1 MAGSCRPTVSPGF
14 SGDSGPCHTVSLV
27 DLSSCVPEGPDP
39 PQPQPYPGASVS
51 FCTKLTHPP
60 LSGASEPRSLRG
72 LGTIQFPLASKGFFS
87 KAFVF
92 IVYIQVFGMHAWL
105 CTTCV
110 PVHMCTCGG
119 QKRALHPLELE
130 LHQMGAGN
138 QTVLLW
144 KSSQCSEPPNHL
156 SNPSNILRCH

>member
-51 FCTKLTHPP
+51 FCTKLTHPL

-110 PVHMCTCGG
+110 PVHMWRSEEGITPPGTGVTPDGCWESD
-119 QKRALHPLELE
+119 RAPLEK
-130 LHQMGAGN
+130 QP
-138 QTVLLW
+138 VL
-144 KSSQCSEPPNHL
+144 
-156 SNPSNILRCH
+156 